1 MNSPAHNVSY
11 INLCIYL
18 YVAKLNP
25 MQCRI
30 ILTQKE
36 KKEEII
42 LLTVIRDSVIVIVII
57 HSIGQTIAIR
67 VIVSW

>member
-1 MNSPAHNVSY
+1 MNSLAIMYHISIYVS
-11 INLCIYL
+11 I

-36 KKEEII
+36 KKEETI